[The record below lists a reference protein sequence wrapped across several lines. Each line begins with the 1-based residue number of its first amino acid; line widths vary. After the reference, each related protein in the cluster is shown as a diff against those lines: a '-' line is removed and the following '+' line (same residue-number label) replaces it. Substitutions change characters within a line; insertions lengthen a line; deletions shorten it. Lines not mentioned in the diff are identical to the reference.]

1 MNLCNQDYN
10 ARWKDIEKSF
20 IKDSPI
26 QGESLLGNKESG
38 RIIDTLKNPWLKFQL
53 KLWNTIKTE
62 YKLLD
67 KLWIIRWSVYD
78 PDFKPNQ
85 LDLKFKTWIDKG
97 ITTFHSLTKKGQLK
111 DFQTLRIDFSLEQ
124 QDVFRYLQLRNY
136 FDKCRKKYPIDL
148 EDPVLKEILR
158 AYSGESKKGTVS
170 RLYKGFLTKKTLY
183 RMHKK

>member
-1 MNLCNQDYN
+1 M
-10 ARWKDIEKSF
+10 
-20 IKDSPI
+20 
-26 QGESLLGNKESG
+26 
-38 RIIDTLKNPWLKFQL
+38 
-53 KLWNTIKTE
+53 
-62 YKLLD
+62 
-67 KLWIIRWSVYD
+67 
-78 PDFKPNQ
+78 
-85 LDLKFKTWIDKG
+85 
-97 ITTFHSLTKKGQLK
+97 K